1 MSLPCGSPTV
11 YIDPSYP
18 DSYEDRLFDLS
29 DPSLNRDDQLVP
41 FVALRDAFSSR
52 GIELH
57 TADFLFRQNSGTEL
71 SYYYSFGQQGYRK
84 LRSLSSVV
92 LRAFAIMEPALV
104 AKHLYAQLPEL
115 TRTFD
120 AVYVHNTEGDG
131 YSLKGVDRSKLHRLD
146 WPLPYSHVIEH
157 YWNVRDRQL
166 KLVIINGNHRTCLR
180 RGELYSERIHAVV
193 ELAKIDVVDLYGRG
207 WNDLF
212 SRHSLSWAYVRN
224 RKVLLSVYRG
234 SCRSK
239 YEVLSRY
246 HFALCIENQSMKG
259 YITEKMFDCMYAG
272 TIPVYIG
279 AKDVLNYV
287 PADAFVD
294 GRAFKTYTEMW
305 SFLRSMSQQK
315 SEHIREAGRS
325 FLSGASS
332 ERFHTSLQRIT
343 GIL

>member
-1 MSLPCGSPTV
+1 MNLQYGNSTV

-18 DSYEDRLFDLS
+18 DTYEDRLFDLS
-29 DPSLNRDDQLVP
+29 VDHDNLLIP
-41 FVALRDAFSSR
+41 FTALRDEFSSR

-57 TADFLFRQNSGTEL
+57 TADFLFRQDDGTKVG
-71 SYYYSFGQQGYRK
+71 SYYSFGLQGYRK
-84 LRSLSSVV
+84 LRGLSAVA
-92 LRAFAIMEPALV
+92 LRAFVIMEPVVV

-115 TRTFD
+115 TRIFD
-120 AVYVHNTEGDG
+120 AVYVYNTEGDG

-146 WPLPYSHVIEH
+146 CPLPFNHVIEP
-157 YWNVRDRQL
+157 YWCVCDRRL
-166 KLVIINGNHRTCLR
+166 KIVVINGHHRTLLR
-180 RGELYSERIHAVV
+180 RGELYSERIRAVV
-193 ELAKIDVVDLYGRG
+193 ELAKIGVVDLFGRG

-224 RKVLLSVYRG
+224 RKALLSVYKG

-239 YEVLSRY
+239 FEVLSRY

-259 YITEKMFDCMYAG
+259 YISEKMFDCMYAG

-279 AKDVLNYV
+279 AKDVLKYV
-287 PADAFVD
+287 PEDSFVD

-305 SFLRSMSQQK
+305 SFLCSMSQQK
-315 SEHIREAGRS
+315 REHIREAGRA

-343 GIL
+343 GII